1 MLAFTIIDIKN
12 FMNKLL
18 IGELFDHFCLVEAT
32 ITTHSTFSVDG
43 HLQYD
48 FFDTDTAS
56 ALREKSVEYSFW
68 RDIRPFC
75 YAVIRGKRSPL
86 GFKIILQLPSHQT
99 QKLLQNSGILSSD
112 ANTWDFYLNLQ
123 YKNNILL
130 CTTGVSSSSFIPDKR
145 PERLWEEAVTHFF
158 TRNQIPFQKQQ

>member
-1 MLAFTIIDIKN
+1 MLAFTIIDVKD

-18 IGELFDHFCLVEAT
+18 LSELFDHFCLVEAT
-32 ITTHSTFSVDG
+32 ITTYSTFSVDG

-56 ALREKSVEYSFW
+56 MLREKSFTYSFW
-68 RDIRPFC
+68 KDIKPFC

-86 GFKIILQLPSHQT
+86 GFKIILQLPSQQT
-99 QKLLQNSGILSSD
+99 QKLLRNSGILSLD
-112 ANTWDFYLNLQ
+112 ANTWNFYLNLQ
-123 YKNNILL
+123 YKNNVLL

-145 PERLWEEAVTHFF
+145 PQRIWEETLSRFF
-158 TRNQIPFQKQQ
+158 SENQILFQKQ